1 MPQPAITST
10 TQDFLDIYDIT
21 NNMVFMKDGSAAAI
35 MLVSAMNF
43 SLLAEEEQDAV
54 IYAYAALLNSLN
66 FQIQINI
73 QSKTKDATA
82 YLDLLKARE
91 EEASSL
97 DKRKRIGRYREFV
110 GQLIQERNVLDKKFY
125 VIVPAAAL
133 ELGIVAPQSL
143 LPGTANFD
151 ISTIEKSTL
160 LEKAAG
166 VLGPRIDHLVG
177 QFNRIGLFGRPL
189 TTQEII
195 QNFYSN
201 YNPEAVEGQQITDSG
216 DYTTPMVQASMFN
229 ASMQNRQ
236 QTIAQFTQ
244 QLAATGVEMH
254 QAPETTQPTEQ
265 VVENQVA
272 QQPVELNSVTTEATA
287 PFSATSPI
295 PLAQEEQQFVQDT
308 PAPVTPDQ
316 TTTPEPQTAQTP
328 QPAQYTLPPLAEIK

>member
-10 TQDFLDIYDIT
+10 TQDFLDIFDIT

-66 FQIQINI
+66 FQVQINI

-82 YLDLLKARE
+82 YLDLLKTQE
-91 EEASSL
+91 DEASSSE
-97 DKRKRIGRYREFV
+97 KRKRIGRYREFV

-125 VIVPAAAL
+125 VVVPAAAL
-133 ELGIVAPQSL
+133 ELGIVPPQSL

-151 ISTIEKSTL
+151 INTVEKSTL

-177 QFNRIGLFGRPL
+177 QFNRIGLFARPL

-201 YNPEAVEGQQITDSG
+201 YNPEAVEGQQITDSS
-216 DYTTPMVQASMFN
+216 DYTTPIVQASMFN

-236 QTIAQFTQ
+236 QTIAQFTK
-244 QLAATGVEMH
+244 QLAATGVEM
-254 QAPETTQPTEQ
+254 PTTVPDVTVEPTQPTVSEEVAPAAEQ
-265 VVENQVA
+265 VIPPEMA
-272 QQPVELNSVTTEATA
+272 QFAQESTATETA
-287 PFSATSPI
+287 PTEQPTQSP
-295 PLAQEEQQFVQDT
+295 T
-308 PAPVTPDQ
+308 
-316 TTTPEPQTAQTP
+316 
-328 QPAQYTLPPLAEIK
+328 QYSLPPVAEIK

>member
-10 TQDFLDIYDIT
+10 TQDFLDIFDIT

-66 FQIQINI
+66 FQVQINI

-82 YLDLLKARE
+82 YLDLLKTQE
-91 EEASSL
+91 DEASSSE
-97 DKRKRIGRYREFV
+97 KRKRIGRYREFV

-125 VIVPAAAL
+125 VVVPAAAL
-133 ELGIVAPQSL
+133 ELGIVPPQSL

-151 ISTIEKSTL
+151 INTIEKSTL

-177 QFNRIGLFGRPL
+177 QFNRIGLFARPL

-201 YNPEAVEGQQITDSG
+201 YNPEAVEGQQITDSS
-216 DYTTPMVQASMFN
+216 DYTTPIVQASMFN

-236 QTIAQFTQ
+236 QTIAQFTK
-244 QLAATGVEMH
+244 QLAATGVEMP
-254 QAPETTQPTEQ
+254 ATVPDVTVEPTQPTVSEEVAPAAEQ
-265 VVENQVA
+265 VIPPEMA
-272 QQPVELNSVTTEATA
+272 QLT
-287 PFSATSPI
+287 
-295 PLAQEEQQFVQDT
+295 QEQISLQ
-308 PAPVTPDQ
+308 
-316 TTTPEPQTAQTP
+316 PEPQLNQP
-328 QPAQYTLPPLAEIK
+328 QPQYSLPPVAEIK

>member
-66 FQIQINI
+66 FQVQINI

-91 EEASSL
+91 EEASSA

-166 VLGPRIDHLVG
+166 ILGPRIDHLVG

-244 QLAATGVEMH
+244 QLAATGVEVP
-254 QAPETTQPTEQ
+254 QTQASTVPEVSIAPETIPIQAANLEQTQVESPQLQTQPAFETQTVSQELTQPQ
-265 VVENQVA
+265 VDQV
-272 QQPVELNSVTTEATA
+272 
-287 PFSATSPI
+287 
-295 PLAQEEQQFVQDT
+295 
-308 PAPVTPDQ
+308 
-316 TTTPEPQTAQTP
+316 
-328 QPAQYTLPPLAEIK
+328 QPAQQTQSAQYSLPPLAEIK

>member
-66 FQIQINI
+66 FQVQINI

-82 YLDLLKARE
+82 YLDLLKVRE
-91 EEASSL
+91 DEASSA

-166 VLGPRIDHLVG
+166 ILGPRIDHLVG

-244 QLAATGVEMH
+244 QLAATGVEVPQGEMLPEENTPVTQELTMETPVEPVTSIETPAISYAQD
-254 QAPETTQPTEQ
+254 QAPPETQAQPEALVQTPTQAVQQPQTTQQ
-265 VVENQVA
+265 
-272 QQPVELNSVTTEATA
+272 
-287 PFSATSPI
+287 
-295 PLAQEEQQFVQDT
+295 
-308 PAPVTPDQ
+308 
-316 TTTPEPQTAQTP
+316 P
-328 QPAQYTLPPLAEIK
+328 QPAQYSLPPLAEIK